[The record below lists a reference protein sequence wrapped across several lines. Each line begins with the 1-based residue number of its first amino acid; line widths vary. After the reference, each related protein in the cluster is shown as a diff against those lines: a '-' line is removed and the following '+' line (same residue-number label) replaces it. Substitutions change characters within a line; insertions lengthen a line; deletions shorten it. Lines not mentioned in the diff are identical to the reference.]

1 MAFGSKSH
9 ISLSKFMKKMFRNF
23 LFFSKTFSFA
33 DVKTHR
39 DVNSETERIG
49 ILSDVSH
56 LQSLVAARIDQRVQP
71 LEF

>member
-1 MAFGSKSH
+1 
-9 ISLSKFMKKMFRNF
+9 MKKKFRNF

-49 ILSDVSH
+49 ILSDVS
-56 LQSLVAARIDQRVQP
+56 LVAARID
-71 LEF
+71 